1 MSAIDP
7 AGGRSKE
14 LSSFVATRPFY
25 GQVSIRQPNTPTS
38 EPRER
43 IFGWQYTFFLCI
55 RIFGLVFTRH
65 PRSQQT
71 IAVSPGNAHPPSS
84 GVSRGVRPLTPSV
97 LCLHCV
103 ARCTQLLPTPQGM
116 PLTASHAPLLTLHM
130 LWIDLSKSFMTFSRA
145 VGQLLQASRGVRA
158 QVRKGGTFTAGPH
171 EDSRSAQLFLE
182 TSRTCLLGT

>member
-1 MSAIDP
+1 M
-7 AGGRSKE
+7 
-14 LSSFVATRPFY
+14 ATRPFY

-43 IFGWQYTFFLCI
+43 IFGWQYTFFFVFVYSDWYSHDTLAPNRLLRCPLEMPTLHQAACLEVC
-55 RIFGLVFTRH
+55 GLL
-65 PRSQQT
+65 
-71 IAVSPGNAHPPSS
+71 
-84 GVSRGVRPLTPSV
+84 LTPSV

-145 VGQLLQASRGVRA
+145 VGQLLQAKA
-158 QVRKGGTFTAGPH
+158 ACPH
-171 EDSRSAQLFLE
+171 YS
-182 TSRTCLLGT
+182 